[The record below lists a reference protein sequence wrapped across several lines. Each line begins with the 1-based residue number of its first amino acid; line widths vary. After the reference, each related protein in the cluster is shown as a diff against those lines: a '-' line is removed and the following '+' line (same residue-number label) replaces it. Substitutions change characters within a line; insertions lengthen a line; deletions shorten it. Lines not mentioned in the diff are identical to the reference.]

1 MLGCENAFIIDTLMI
16 NMASNSNLD
25 DLNKSYEE
33 TMRKVND
40 KVSSEFKQNMDK
52 MKEKNLNNLKHEI
65 DQVNHALDNNDLFKA
80 QYHAMNAR
88 FYKYL
93 SGL

>member
-1 MLGCENAFIIDTLMI
+1 MI
-16 NMASNSNLD
+16 VMASNNNLE
-25 DLNKSYEE
+25 DLKKSYEE

-52 MKEKNLNNLKHEI
+52 MKEKNLNNLRHEI
-65 DQVNHALDNNDLFKA
+65 DQVNHALGNNDLYKA
-80 QYHAMNAR
+80 QVHAMNAR

>member
-1 MLGCENAFIIDTLMI
+1 MLFIIEIFIIT
-16 NMASNSNLD
+16 MASNNNLD

-52 MKEKNLNNLKHEI
+52 MKEKNLNNLRHEI

-80 QYHAMNAR
+80 Q
-88 FYKYL
+88 
-93 SGL
+93 

>member
-1 MLGCENAFIIDTLMI
+1 MII
-16 NMASNSNLD
+16 MASNNNLD

-80 QYHAMNAR
+80 Q
-88 FYKYL
+88 
-93 SGL
+93 

>member
-1 MLGCENAFIIDTLMI
+1 MLFIIDIFMVT
-16 NMASNSNLD
+16 MASNNNLD

-52 MKEKNLNNLKHEI
+52 MKVKNLNNLRHEI
-65 DQVNHALDNNDLFKA
+65 DQVNHSLDNNDLFKA

-88 FYKYL
+88 Y
-93 SGL
+93 

>member
-1 MLGCENAFIIDTLMI
+1 MLFIIDIFMI
-16 NMASNSNLD
+16 TMASNNNLD

-52 MKEKNLNNLKHEI
+52 MKEKNLNNLRHEI
-65 DQVNHALDNNDLFKA
+65 DQVNHSLDNNDLFKA